1 MVLESLC
8 VRYHLRFR
16 RLVEHLWWN
25 IVLPYFVLGAMI
37 LGEILTKVKA
47 LILRLIR
54 RTIIVLMAR
63 LVISGDP

>member
-1 MVLESLC
+1 
-8 VRYHLRFR
+8 
-16 RLVEHLWWN
+16 
-25 IVLPYFVLGAMI
+25 MI